1 MFFEAPRQFPLAG
14 EIAGMERMHAKVLL
28 QERANHTF
36 ARPQRFL
43 NGSLVLPPPRSPVD
57 IRQRAAELGACAE
70 QVGTVSNEEVGRSG
84 VGFSVF
90 FDAVIFRHERKQTLD
105 GGIDLVCCEEDVE
118 EFG

>member
-28 QERANHTF
+28 EERANHTF
-36 ARPQRFL
+36 ARPQRIL
-43 NGSLVLPPPRSPVD
+43 NCSLVLPPPRSPVD

-70 QVGTVSNEEVGRSG
+70 QVGTVSDEEVGRSG

-90 FDAVIFRHERKQTLD
+90 LDAVIFRHEPKQTLD
-105 GGIDLVCCEEDVE
+105 GGIDLVC
-118 EFG
+118 

>member
-1 MFFEAPRQFPLAG
+1 MVFSYF
-14 EIAGMERMHAKVLL
+14 LL
-28 QERANHTF
+28 
-36 ARPQRFL
+36 
-43 NGSLVLPPPRSPVD
+43 SPCNAVD
-57 IRQRAAELGACAE
+57 VRERAAELLPCAE
-70 QVGTVSNEEVGRSG
+70 QVRSVSNEEVGRSG